1 MKDKSQAEKNGSRET
16 SGVTLYG
23 VGQCAISKRILVER
37 IG

>member
-1 MKDKSQAEKNGSRET
+1 MKDKSQAEKSGCRET
-16 SGVTLYG
+16 SGITLYS